1 MKPFK
6 KGLFSKY
13 IMAFLLITL
22 LSFVILAVMFSSMIG
37 SYASDSKNQTLQNC
51 ANSVKAYLDEAYAR
65 VEAVDL
71 NNFIFGNDQSVN
83 GALNLL
89 ADNYESIRIMVLD
102 TDGQVLC
109 TTDNFDENVKG
120 YTIPVSE
127 LSALGA
133 TQGNVVKTDFNGM
146 FDREYKSVI
155 VPLNDASDEVVGC
168 IAVSSDSS
176 NGSELMRN
184 MIKTMIIFAL
194 WILAAALIVLYF
206 IAGRITEPLR
216 EMSRAAREYAAGKF
230 DVRVPVKGNDEISDL
245 AIAFNNMADALS
257 GVETQRSLFL
267 ANVAHDLRTPMT
279 TIAGFIDGILAGAIP
294 QEKQAYYLELI
305 ASEVRRLSRLVSSLL
320 DITRIQAGER
330 KFTSVAFDICEMA
343 RQILIS
349 FEKSIDEKKLNV
361 EFLTDED
368 SMMAYAD
375 RDAIYQVLYNICHN
389 AVKFSRV
396 GGLLC
401 ISIKEKNKK
410 IFVSVKN
417 EGDGIP
423 SADLP
428 YVFDRFYKSDKSR
441 GLDKTGVGL
450 GLYIVKAIINA
461 HKEEIWVDS
470 VEGENCTFSFTLQ
483 PAGNQANA

>member
-1 MKPFK
+1 
-6 KGLFSKY
+6 
-13 IMAFLLITL
+13 
-22 LSFVILAVMFSSMIG
+22 
-37 SYASDSKNQTLQNC
+37 
-51 ANSVKAYLDEAYAR
+51 
-65 VEAVDL
+65 
-71 NNFIFGNDQSVN
+71 
-83 GALNLL
+83 
-89 ADNYESIRIMVLD
+89 
-102 TDGQVLC
+102 
-109 TTDNFDENVKG
+109 
-120 YTIPVSE
+120 
-127 LSALGA
+127 
-133 TQGNVVKTDFNGM
+133 
-146 FDREYKSVI
+146 
-155 VPLNDASDEVVGC
+155 
-168 IAVSSDSS
+168 
-176 NGSELMRN
+176 
-184 MIKTMIIFAL
+184 
-194 WILAAALIVLYF
+194 
-206 IAGRITEPLR
+206 
-216 EMSRAAREYAAGKF
+216 MSRAAREYAAGKF

-257 GVETQRSLFL
+257 GVETQRSSFL

-423 SADLP
+423 